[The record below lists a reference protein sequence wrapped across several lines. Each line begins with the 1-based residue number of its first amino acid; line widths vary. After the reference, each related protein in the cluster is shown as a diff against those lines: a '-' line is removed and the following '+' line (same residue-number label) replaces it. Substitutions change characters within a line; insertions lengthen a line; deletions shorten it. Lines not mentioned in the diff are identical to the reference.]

1 MPAMPPIGGS
11 DAPTGLPGALP
22 PSALTLEERVLDAAQ
37 ACCERW
43 GRAKVTV
50 DDIAAEAGCSRATI
64 YRLFPGGRDNLFE
77 ALRAREHA
85 EFFTRLDGHL
95 AGATSLEDLVVRGLV
110 AATRALRDDEH
121 LRLVLAA
128 DPGETVNDLTVE
140 GLPKIAASAAAYL
153 GPWFAPHVGDRSDEL
168 AEWLSRIVVSYFLA
182 PSPFHDLADEAS
194 ATAFTRRF
202 VLPAFD
208 PSTHPVA
215 APAAPSR

>member
-1 MPAMPPIGGS
+1 MRPIGGS
-11 DAPTGLPGALP
+11 DAG
-22 PSALTLEERVLDAAQ
+22 SELTLEERVLDATRR
-37 ACCERW
+37 CCERW

-50 DDIAAEAGCSRATI
+50 DDIAGEAGCSRATI

-85 EFFTRLDGHL
+85 EFFTALDAHL
-95 AGATSLEDLVVRGLV
+95 AGADSLENLVVRGLV

-121 LRLVLAA
+121 LRLVLATA
-128 DPGETVNDLTVE
+128 PGETVNDLTVE
-140 GLPKIAASAAAYL
+140 GLPQIAASAAAYL
-153 GPWFAPHVGDRSDEL
+153 GPWFAPYVGDRSDEL

-182 PSPFHDLADEAS
+182 PSPFHDLADETS

-208 PSTHPVA
+208 PVHQPEAVPATRTH
-215 APAAPSR
+215 

>member
-11 DAPTGLPGALP
+11 DAPSALP
-22 PSALTLEERVLDAAQ
+22 PSALTIEERVLDAAR
-37 ACCERW
+37 ACIERW

-50 DDIAAEAGCSRATI
+50 DDIANEAGCSRATI

-85 EFFTRLDGHL
+85 EFFTKLDGHL

-202 VLPAFD
+202 VLPAFE
-208 PSTHPVA
+208 PSTHPAA
-215 APAAPSR
+215 APAAPTR